1 MKSILWILNGCGL
14 EGRGITGGP
23 VRFHEVSK
31 RFAADGRVQHLLTT
45 PGGKTMQ
52 TTLGC
57 ALPMTVVPASL
68 LLRSEP
74 CRPFRFWS
82 YLVTSLLWHFS
93 RGGGVSPALWRLRA
107 SKLPKSDV
115 LVTVSDYF
123 CDIIPALT
131 LKKRTGAKWIAWI
144 HHCETNPKTR
154 PGNRL
159 VNELTYRMQRWSFKR
174 IAKFADSAWINDTL
188 AGDEIERR
196 LLALGMDKSKIRR
209 MQNGI
214 DLAAISS
221 APSPTFEH
229 SEHSNIQTF
238 PPDAVMIGV
247 RPNKGLHDIIPIWQ
261 MVQKLRPGTTLA
273 LMGGMSGETEV
284 VKEIAARKLPI
295 AVFKPENGLL
305 PAADYYAKI
314 REAKILFAPSHEEG
328 WGIAVCEA
336 MALGLPVVAYDL
348 PAYQKIYRGA
358 YKAIPCFDFDA
369 FAKAIVQTLDD
380 ASESARLRSLGTAC
394 AARYD
399 WSAIAAKDAAAL

>member
-31 RFAADGRVQHLLTT
+31 RFAADGRIQHLLTT
-45 PGGKTMQ
+45 SGGKQMQ

-57 ALPMTVVPASL
+57 QLPMTVVPASL

-82 YLVTSLLWHFS
+82 YLVTSLLWRF
-93 RGGGVSPALWRLRA
+93 RA
-107 SKLPKSDV
+107 SKLPQTDV

-123 CDIIPALT
+123 CDIVPALA
-131 LKKRTGAKWIAWI
+131 LKKRIGAKWIAWI
-144 HHCETNPKTR
+144 HHCETDPKTR

-159 VNELTYRMQRWSFKR
+159 VNELTFRMQRWSFKR

-196 LLALGMDKSKIRR
+196 LLTLGMDKSKIRR

-214 DLAAISS
+214 DLSS
-221 APSPTFEH
+221 IQSASPIEQ
-229 SEHSNIQTF
+229 SNNPNNRTILS
-238 PPDAVMIGV
+238 DAVMIGV

-261 MVQKLRPGTTLA
+261 MVQKLRPGTTLT
-273 LMGGMSGETEV
+273 LMGGMSGEAEV
-284 VKEIAARKLPI
+284 VKEIERLGLPI
-295 AVFKPENGLL
+295 TVFKPENGFL
-305 PAADYYAKI
+305 PAADYYTKI
-314 REAKILFAPSHEEG
+314 KEAKILFAPSHEEG

-336 MALGLPVVAYDL
+336 MSAGLPVVAYDL
-348 PAYQKIYRGA
+348 PAYRKIYPGA
-358 YKAIPCFDFDA
+358 YSAVPCFDHA
-369 FAKAIVQTLDD
+369 MFAHAIARILNDP
-380 ASESARLRSLGTAC
+380 AEYARLQNLGRIC
-394 AARYD
+394 ASQYD
-399 WSAIAAKDAAAL
+399 WNAIAASDSAAV

>member
-45 PGGKTMQ
+45 PGGKAMQ

-57 ALPMTVVPASL
+57 QLPMSVVPASL

-82 YLVTSLLWHFS
+82 YLITSF
-93 RGGGVSPALWRLRA
+93 LWRFRA
-107 SKLPKSDV
+107 SKLPRTDV

-123 CDIIPALT
+123 CDIIPALA
-131 LKKRTGAKWIAWI
+131 LKKRTRAKWIAWI
-144 HHCETNPKTR
+144 HHCETDPKNR

-159 VNELTYRMQRWSFKR
+159 VNELTYRMQCWSFKC
-174 IAKFADSAWINDTL
+174 IAKFADSAWINDPL

-196 LLALGMDKSKIRR
+196 LLALGMDKSRIRR

-214 DLAAISS
+214 DLAEIGKRDEGRGMR
-221 APSPTFEH
+221 T
-229 SEHSNIQTF
+229 
-238 PPDAVMIGV
+238 DAVMIGV

-261 MVQKLRPGTTLA
+261 MVQKLRPGTTLT
-273 LMGGMSGETEV
+273 LMGGMSGEAEV
-284 VKEIAARKLPI
+284 VKEIERLKLPI
-295 AVFKPENGLL
+295 TVFKPANGFL

-314 REAKILFAPSHEEG
+314 KEAKILFAPSHEEG

-336 MALGLPVVAYDL
+336 MAAGLPVVAYDL
-348 PAYQKIYRGA
+348 PAYRKIYPGA
-358 YKAIPCFDFDA
+358 YSAVPCFDHA
-369 FAKAIVQTLDD
+369 MFAHAVARVLNAPD
-380 ASESARLRSLGTAC
+380 EYARLQRLGRIC
-394 AARYD
+394 SSQYD
-399 WSAIAAKDAAAL
+399 WNAIAASDSAAV

>member
-31 RFAADGRVQHLLTT
+31 RFAANGRIQHLLTT
-45 PGGKTMQ
+45 PGGKAMQ

-57 ALPMTVVPASL
+57 QLPMTVVPASL

-82 YLVTSLLWHFS
+82 YLITSLLWRF
-93 RGGGVSPALWRLRA
+93 RA
-107 SKLPKSDV
+107 SKLPRTDA

-123 CDIIPALT
+123 CDIIPALA
-131 LKKRTGAKWIAWI
+131 LKKRNGAKWIAWI
-144 HHCETNPKTR
+144 HHCETDPKER

-174 IAKFADSAWINDTL
+174 LAKSADSAWINDTL

-214 DLAAISS
+214 DLAAITS
-221 APSPTFEH
+221 APSPTIEQ
-229 SEHSNIQTF
+229 SNNPNNRTIL
-238 PPDAVMIGV
+238 PDAVMIGV

-261 MVQKLRPGTTLA
+261 MVQKLRPGTTLT
-273 LMGGMSGETEV
+273 LLGGMSGEAEV
-284 VKEIAARKLPI
+284 VKEIERLKLPI
-295 AVFKPENGLL
+295 TVFKPENGFL
-305 PAADYYAKI
+305 PAAD
-314 REAKILFAPSHEEG
+314 
-328 WGIAVCEA
+328 
-336 MALGLPVVAYDL
+336 
-348 PAYQKIYRGA
+348 
-358 YKAIPCFDFDA
+358 
-369 FAKAIVQTLDD
+369 
-380 ASESARLRSLGTAC
+380 
-394 AARYD
+394 
-399 WSAIAAKDAAAL
+399 

>member
-14 EGRGITGGP
+14 EGRGITGAP

-57 ALPMTVVPASL
+57 KLPMTVVPASL

-82 YLVTSLLWHFS
+82 YLVTSLLWRFH
-93 RGGGVSPALWRLRA
+93 AA
-107 SKLPKSDV
+107 KLPRTDV

-123 CDIIPALT
+123 CDIIPALA

-144 HHCETNPKTR
+144 HHCETDPKER

-159 VNELTYRMQRWSFKR
+159 VNELTFRMQRWSFKR
-174 IAKFADSAWINDTL
+174 IAAHADAAWINDTL

-196 LLALGMDKSKIRR
+196 LLALGMDKSRIRR

-214 DLAAISS
+214 DLSTIQATHPLTLS
-221 APSPTFEH
+221 PSHPLT
-229 SEHSNIQTF
+229 
-238 PPDAVMIGV
+238 DAVMIGV

-261 MVQKLRPGTTLA
+261 MVQKLRPDTTLT
-273 LMGGMSGETEV
+273 LMGGMSGEAEV
-284 VKEIAARKLPI
+284 VKEIERLKLPI
-295 AVFKPENGLL
+295 TVFKPANGFL

-314 REAKILFAPSHEEG
+314 KEAKILFAPSHEEG

-336 MALGLPVVAYDL
+336 MAAGLPVVAYDL
-348 PAYQKIYRGA
+348 PAYRKIYPGA
-358 YKAIPCFDFDA
+358 YSAVPCFDQA
-369 FAKAIVQTLDD
+369 MFAHAVARILNDP
-380 ASESARLRSLGTAC
+380 AEYARLQNLGRIC
-394 AARYD
+394 SSQYD
-399 WSAIAAKDAAAL
+399 WNAIATADSAAV

>member
-31 RFAADGRVQHLLTT
+31 RFAADGRAQHLLTT
-45 PGGKTMQ
+45 RGGKQMQ

-57 ALPMTVVPASL
+57 QLPMTIVPASL

-82 YLVTSLLWHFS
+82 YLVTSLLWRFRS
-93 RGGGVSPALWRLRA
+93 
-107 SKLPKSDV
+107 SKLPRTNV

-123 CDIIPALT
+123 CDIIPALA

-144 HHCETNPKTR
+144 HHCETDPKER

-159 VNELTYRMQRWSFKR
+159 VNELTYRIQCWSFKR
-174 IAKFADSAWINDTL
+174 IARFADSAWINDTL

-214 DLAAISS
+214 DLSAITS

-229 SEHSNIQTF
+229 SNIRTFEHSEHSEHSNIRT

-247 RPNKGLHDIIPIWQ
+247 RPNKGLHDIIPNWQ
-261 MVQKLRPGTTLA
+261 MVLKLRPGTSLT
-273 LMGGMSGETEV
+273 LMGGMSGEAEV
-284 VKEIAARKLPI
+284 VKEIERLKLPI
-295 AVFKPENGLL
+295 TVFKPANGFL

-314 REAKILFAPSHEEG
+314 KEAKILFAPSHEEG

-336 MALGLPVVAYDL
+336 MAAGLPVVAYDL
-348 PAYQKIYRGA
+348 PAYQKIYPGA
-358 YKAIPCFDFDA
+358 YSAVPCFDHA
-369 FAKAIVQTLDD
+369 MFANALVRILNDP
-380 ASESARLRSLGTAC
+380 AEHARLRNLGRIC
-394 AARYD
+394 ASQYD
-399 WSAIAAKDAAAL
+399 WNAIAAADSAAV

>member
-31 RFAADGRVQHLLTT
+31 RFAADGRIQHLLTT
-45 PGGKTMQ
+45 PGGKQMQ

-57 ALPMTVVPASL
+57 QLPMTVVPASL

-82 YLVTSLLWHFS
+82 YLITSLLWRF
-93 RGGGVSPALWRLRA
+93 RA
-107 SKLPKSDV
+107 SKLPRTDA

-123 CDIIPALT
+123 CDIIPALA

-144 HHCETNPKTR
+144 HHCETDPKTR

-214 DLAAISS
+214 DLSAITSSS
-221 APSPTFEH
+221 APSTKHQAPGT
-229 SEHSNIQTF
+229 
-238 PPDAVMIGV
+238 DCVMIGV

-261 MVQKLRPGTTLA
+261 MAQKLRPGTTLT
-273 LMGGMSGETEV
+273 LMG
-284 VKEIAARKLPI
+284 
-295 AVFKPENGLL
+295 
-305 PAADYYAKI
+305 
-314 REAKILFAPSHEEG
+314 
-328 WGIAVCEA
+328 
-336 MALGLPVVAYDL
+336 
-348 PAYQKIYRGA
+348 
-358 YKAIPCFDFDA
+358 
-369 FAKAIVQTLDD
+369 
-380 ASESARLRSLGTAC
+380 
-394 AARYD
+394 
-399 WSAIAAKDAAAL
+399 

>member
-45 PGGKTMQ
+45 PGGKAMQ

-57 ALPMTVVPASL
+57 KLPMTVVPASL
-68 LLRSEP
+68 LLKSEP

-82 YLVTSLLWHFS
+82 YLVTSLLWRF
-93 RGGGVSPALWRLRA
+93 RA
-107 SKLPKSDV
+107 AKLPRTDV

-123 CDIIPALT
+123 CDIIPALA
-131 LKKRTGAKWIAWI
+131 LKRRTDAKWIAWI
-144 HHCETNPKTR
+144 HHCETNPKER

-159 VNELTYRMQRWSFKR
+159 VNELTYRMQRWSFRR
-174 IAKFADSAWINDTL
+174 IAAHADSAWINDTL

-196 LLALGMDKSKIRR
+196 LLALGMPKSKIRR

-214 DLAAISS
+214 HLSAITNYQL
-221 APSPTFEH
+221 PTT
-229 SEHSNIQTF
+229 NYQLPTT
-238 PPDAVMIGV
+238 DAVMIGV

-261 MVQKLRPGTTLA
+261 MVTKLRPGTTLT
-273 LMGGMSGETEV
+273 LMGGMSGEAEV
-284 VKEIAARKLPI
+284 VKEIERLGLPI
-295 AVFKPENGLL
+295 TVFKPENGFL

-314 REAKILFAPSHEEG
+314 KEAKILFAPSHEEG

-336 MALGLPVVAYDL
+336 MAAGLPVVAYDL
-348 PAYQKIYRGA
+348 PAYRKIYPGA
-358 YKAIPCFDFDA
+358 YSAVPCFDQA
-369 FAKAIVQTLDD
+369 MFAHAVARILNDP
-380 ASESARLRSLGTAC
+380 AEYARLQNLGRIC
-394 AARYD
+394 ASQYD
-399 WSAIAAKDAAAL
+399 WNAIAAADSAAL

>member
-1 MKSILWILNGCGL
+1 MVYFPPMKSILWILNGCGL

-31 RFAADGRVQHLLTT
+31 RFAADGRAQHLLTT
-45 PGGKTMQ
+45 PGGKQMQ

-57 ALPMTVVPASL
+57 QLPMTVVPASL

-82 YLVTSLLWHFS
+82 YLITSL
-93 RGGGVSPALWRLRA
+93 LWRLRA

-123 CDIIPALT
+123 CDIIPALA

-144 HHCETNPKTR
+144 HHCETDPKLR

-174 IAKFADSAWINDTL
+174 IAAHADSAWINDTL

-214 DLAAISS
+214 DLSAITS

-229 SEHSNIQTF
+229 SEHSNIRAF
-238 PPDAVMIGV
+238 PQDAVMIGV

-261 MVQKLRPGTTLA
+261 MVQKLRPGTTLT

-284 VKEIAARKLPI
+284 VKEIERLKLPI
-295 AVFKPENGLL
+295 TVFKPANGFL
-305 PAADYYAKI
+305 PAAEYYAKI
-314 REAKILFAPSHEEG
+314 KEAKILFAPSHEEG

-336 MALGLPVVAYDL
+336 MAAGLPVVAYDL
-348 PAYQKIYRGA
+348 PAYRKIYPGA
-358 YKAIPCFDFDA
+358 YSAVPCFDHA
-369 FAKAIVQTLDD
+369 MFAHAVARILNDP
-380 ASESARLRSLGTAC
+380 AEYARLQNLGRIC
-394 AARYD
+394 ASQYD
-399 WSAIAAKDAAAL
+399 WNAIAAADSAAV

>member
-14 EGRGITGGP
+14 EGRGITGAP

-57 ALPMTVVPASL
+57 KLPMTVVPASL

-82 YLVTSLLWHFS
+82 YLVTSI
-93 RGGGVSPALWRLRA
+93 LWRFHA
-107 SKLPKSDV
+107 AKLPRTDV

-123 CDIIPALT
+123 CDIIPALA

-144 HHCETNPKTR
+144 HHCETDPKGR

-159 VNELTYRMQRWSFKR
+159 VNELTFRMQRWSFKR
-174 IAKFADSAWINDTL
+174 IAAHADAAWINDTL

-196 LLALGMDKSKIRR
+196 LLALGMDTSRIRR
-209 MQNGI
+209 MQTGI
-214 DLAAISS
+214 DLSTIQATHPLTLS
-221 APSPTFEH
+221 PSHPLT
-229 SEHSNIQTF
+229 
-238 PPDAVMIGV
+238 DAVMIGV

-261 MVQKLRPGTTLA
+261 MVQKLRPDTTLT
-273 LMGGMSGETEV
+273 LMGGMSGEAEV
-284 VKEIAARKLPI
+284 VKEIERLKLPI
-295 AVFKPENGLL
+295 TVFKPANGFL

-314 REAKILFAPSHEEG
+314 KEAKILFAPSHEEG

-336 MALGLPVVAYDL
+336 MAAGLPVVAYDL
-348 PAYQKIYRGA
+348 PAYRKIYPGA
-358 YKAIPCFDFDA
+358 YSAVPCFDQA
-369 FAKAIVQTLDD
+369 MFAHAVARILNDP
-380 ASESARLRSLGTAC
+380 AEYARLQNLGRIC
-394 AARYD
+394 SSQYD
-399 WSAIAAKDAAAL
+399 WNAIATADSAAV

>member
-31 RFAADGRVQHLLTT
+31 RFAAAGHVQHLMTT
-45 PGGKTMQ
+45 PGGQQMQ

-57 ALPMTVVPASL
+57 QLPMTVVPASF
-68 LLRSEP
+68 LLRNEP

-82 YLVTSLLWHFS
+82 YLVTSLLWRF
-93 RGGGVSPALWRLRA
+93 RA
-107 SKLPKSDV
+107 AKLPRTDV
-115 LVTVSDYF
+115 IATVSDYF
-123 CDIIPALT
+123 CDIIPALAI
-131 LKKRTGAKWIAWI
+131 KKRTGAKWIAWI
-144 HHCETNPKTR
+144 HHCETDPKVR

-159 VNELTYRMQRWSFKR
+159 VNELTFRMQRWSFKR
-174 IAKFADSAWINDTL
+174 IAAYADAAWINDTL

-196 LLALGMDKSKIRR
+196 LLALGMPASRISR

-214 DLAAISS
+214 DLSAITSAS
-221 APSPTFEH
+221 APSF
-229 SEHSNIQTF
+229 EHSNIQTF
-238 PPDAVMIGV
+238 EHSNILPDAVMIGV
-247 RPNKGLHDIIPIWQ
+247 RPNKGLHDIIPIWER
-261 MVQKLRPGTTLA
+261 VQKLRPGTTLT
-273 LMGGMSGETEV
+273 LMGGMSGEAEV

-295 AVFKPENGLL
+295 TVFKPANGFL

-314 REAKILFAPSHEEG
+314 KEAKILFAPSHEEG

-336 MALGLPVVAYDL
+336 MAAGLPVVAYDL

-358 YKAIPCFDFDA
+358 YQAIPCFDFDA

-380 ASESARLRSLGTAC
+380 PTEFARFQTLGTTC

-399 WSAIAAKDAAAL
+399 WNAIAADDAAAL

>member
-14 EGRGITGGP
+14 EGRGITGAP

-57 ALPMTVVPASL
+57 KLPMTVVPASL

-82 YLVTSLLWHFS
+82 YLVTSI
-93 RGGGVSPALWRLRA
+93 LWRFHA
-107 SKLPKSDV
+107 AKLPRTDV

-123 CDIIPALT
+123 CDIIPALA

-144 HHCETNPKTR
+144 HHCETDPKLR

-159 VNELTYRMQRWSFKR
+159 VNELTFRMQRWSFKR
-174 IAKFADSAWINDTL
+174 IAAHADAAWINDTL

-196 LLALGMDKSKIRR
+196 LLALGMDKSRIRR

-214 DLAAISS
+214 DLSTIQATHPLTLS
-221 APSPTFEH
+221 PSHPLT
-229 SEHSNIQTF
+229 
-238 PPDAVMIGV
+238 DAVMIGV
-247 RPNKGLHDIIPIWQ
+247 RPNKGLLDIIPIWQ
-261 MVQKLRPGTTLA
+261 MVQKLRPDTTLT
-273 LMGGMSGETEV
+273 LMGGMSGEAEV
-284 VKEIAARKLPI
+284 VKEIERLKLPI
-295 AVFKPENGLL
+295 TVFKPANGFL

-314 REAKILFAPSHEEG
+314 KEAKILFAPSHEEG

-336 MALGLPVVAYDL
+336 MAAGLPVVAYDL
-348 PAYQKIYRGA
+348 PAYRKIYPGA
-358 YKAIPCFDFDA
+358 YSAVPCFDQA
-369 FAKAIVQTLDD
+369 MFAHAVARILNDP
-380 ASESARLRSLGTAC
+380 AEYARLQNLGRIC
-394 AARYD
+394 SSQYD
-399 WSAIAAKDAAAL
+399 WNAIATADSAAV

>member
-57 ALPMTVVPASL
+57 QLPMTVVPASL

-82 YLVTSLLWHFS
+82 YLVTSI
-93 RGGGVSPALWRLRA
+93 LWRFRA

-115 LVTVSDYF
+115 LITVSDYF
-123 CDIIPALT
+123 CDIIPALA
-131 LKKRTGAKWIAWI
+131 LKRRTGAKWIAWI
-144 HHCETNPKTR
+144 HHCETDPKER

-174 IAKFADSAWINDTL
+174 IAAHADSAWINDTL

-196 LLALGMDKSKIRR
+196 LLALGMPKSRIRR

-214 DLAAISS
+214 DLSAIQS
-221 APSPTFEH
+221 ATPIEQSNNPNNQTIPS
-229 SEHSNIQTF
+229 
-238 PPDAVMIGV
+238 DAVMIGV

-261 MVQKLRPGTTLA
+261 MVNKLRPGTTLT
-273 LMGGMSGETEV
+273 LMGGMSGEAEV
-284 VKEIAARKLPI
+284 VKEIERLKLPI
-295 AVFKPENGLL
+295 TVFKPENGFL

-314 REAKILFAPSHEEG
+314 KEAKILFAPSHEEG

-336 MALGLPVVAYDL
+336 MAAGLPVIAYDL
-348 PAYQKIYRGA
+348 PAYRKIYPGA
-358 YKAIPCFDFDA
+358 YAAVPCFDQA
-369 FAKAIVQTLDD
+369 MFAHAVARILNDPAEYDRLQNLGRIC
-380 ASESARLRSLGTAC
+380 ASQ
-394 AARYD
+394 YD
-399 WSAIAAKDAAAL
+399 WNAIAAADSAAV

>member
-14 EGRGITGGP
+14 EGRGITGAP

-57 ALPMTVVPASL
+57 KLPMTVVPASL
-68 LLRSEP
+68 LLKSEP

-82 YLVTSLLWHFS
+82 YLVTSLLWRFH
-93 RGGGVSPALWRLRA
+93 AA
-107 SKLPKSDV
+107 KLPRTDV

-123 CDIIPALT
+123 CDIIPALA

-144 HHCETNPKTR
+144 HHCETDPKLR

-159 VNELTYRMQRWSFKR
+159 VNELTFRMQRWSFKR
-174 IAKFADSAWINDTL
+174 IAAHADAAWINDTL

-196 LLALGMDKSKIRR
+196 LLALGMDKSRIRR

-214 DLAAISS
+214 DLSTIQATHPLTLS
-221 APSPTFEH
+221 PSHPLT
-229 SEHSNIQTF
+229 
-238 PPDAVMIGV
+238 DAVMIGV
-247 RPNKGLHDIIPIWQ
+247 RPNKGLLDIIPIWQ
-261 MVQKLRPGTTLA
+261 MVQKLRPDTTLT
-273 LMGGMSGETEV
+273 LMGGMSGEAEV
-284 VKEIAARKLPI
+284 VKEIERLKLPI
-295 AVFKPENGLL
+295 TVFKPANGFL

-314 REAKILFAPSHEEG
+314 KEAKILFAPSHEEG

-336 MALGLPVVAYDL
+336 MAAGLPVVAYDL
-348 PAYQKIYRGA
+348 PAYRKIYPGA
-358 YKAIPCFDFDA
+358 YSAVPCFDQA
-369 FAKAIVQTLDD
+369 MFAHTVARILNDP
-380 ASESARLRSLGTAC
+380 AEYARLQNLGRIC
-394 AARYD
+394 SSQYD
-399 WSAIAAKDAAAL
+399 WNAIATADSAAV

>member
-45 PGGKTMQ
+45 RGGKQMQ

-57 ALPMTVVPASL
+57 KLPMTVVPASL

-82 YLVTSLLWHFS
+82 YLVTSLLWRF
-93 RGGGVSPALWRLRA
+93 RA
-107 SKLPKSDV
+107 SKLPRTDV

-123 CDIIPALT
+123 CDIIPALA

-144 HHCETNPKTR
+144 HHCETDPKLR

-159 VNELTYRMQRWSFKR
+159 VNELTFRMQRWSFKQ
-174 IAKFADSAWINDTL
+174 IAAHADSAWINDTL

-196 LLALGMDKSKIRR
+196 LLALGMPRSRIRR

-214 DLAAISS
+214 DLSAIGNREQG
-221 APSPTFEH
+221 TG
-229 SEHSNIQTF
+229 NRGGI
-238 PPDAVMIGV
+238 DAVMIGV

-261 MVQKLRPGTTLA
+261 MVQKLRPGTTLT

-284 VKEIAARKLPI
+284 VKEIERLKLPI
-295 AVFKPENGLL
+295 TVFKPANGFL
-305 PAADYYAKI
+305 PAAEYYAKI
-314 REAKILFAPSHEEG
+314 KEAKILFAPSHEEG

-336 MALGLPVVAYDL
+336 MAAGLPVVAYDL
-348 PAYQKIYRGA
+348 PAYQKIYPGA
-358 YKAIPCFDFDA
+358 YSVVPCFDHA
-369 FAKAIVQTLDD
+369 MFANALARVLNDP
-380 ASESARLRSLGTAC
+380 AEYARLQNLGRIC
-394 AARYD
+394 ASQYD
-399 WSAIAAKDAAAL
+399 WNAIAAADSAAL

>member
-14 EGRGITGGP
+14 EGRGVTGGP

-31 RFAADGRVQHLLTT
+31 RFAADGRIQHLLTT
-45 PGGKTMQ
+45 PGGKAMQ
-52 TTLGC
+52 ATLGC
-57 ALPMTVVPASL
+57 QLPMTVVPASL

-82 YLVTSLLWHFS
+82 YLITSLF
-93 RGGGVSPALWRLRA
+93 WRLRA

-115 LVTVSDYF
+115 LITVSDYF
-123 CDIIPALT
+123 CDVIPARS

-144 HHCETNPKTR
+144 HHCETDPRIR

-196 LLALGMDKSKIRR
+196 LIALGMDKSKIRR

-214 DLAAISS
+214 DLAAIGG
-221 APSPTFEH
+221 AGNGERGTGNGGE
-229 SEHSNIQTF
+229 T
-238 PPDAVMIGV
+238 DAVMIGV

-261 MVQKLRPGTTLA
+261 MVQTLRPGTTLT
-273 LMGGMSGETEV
+273 LMGGMSGEMEV
-284 VKEIAARKLPI
+284 VKEIERLKLPI
-295 AVFKPENGLL
+295 TVFKPANGFL

-314 REAKILFAPSHEEG
+314 KEAKILFAPSHEEG

-336 MALGLPVVAYDL
+336 MAAGLPVVAYDL
-348 PAYQKIYRGA
+348 PAYRKIYPGA
-358 YKAIPCFDFDA
+358 HSAVPCFDNA
-369 FAKAIVQTLDD
+369 MFARAIARVLDD
-380 ASESARLRSLGTAC
+380 PAEYARLQNLGRIC
-394 AARYD
+394 ASRYD
-399 WSAIAAKDAAAL
+399 WNAIAASDSAAV

>member
-57 ALPMTVVPASL
+57 ELPMTVVPASL

-82 YLVTSLLWHFS
+82 YLVTSLLWRF
-93 RGGGVSPALWRLRA
+93 RA
-107 SKLPKSDV
+107 AKLPRTDV

-123 CDIIPALT
+123 CDIIPALA
-131 LKKRTGAKWIAWI
+131 LKRRTDAKWIAWI
-144 HHCETNPKTR
+144 HHCETDPKER

-174 IAKFADSAWINDTL
+174 IAAHADSAWINDTL

-196 LLALGMDKSKIRR
+196 LLALGMPKSRIRR

-214 DLAAISS
+214 DLAAIGGEGIRDQGSGIRS
-221 APSPTFEH
+221 GT
-229 SEHSNIQTF
+229 
-238 PPDAVMIGV
+238 DAVMIGV

-261 MVQKLRPGTTLA
+261 MVQKLCPGTTLT
-273 LMGGMSGETEV
+273 LMGGMSGVAEV
-284 VKEIAARKLPI
+284 VKEIERLGLPI
-295 AVFKPENGLL
+295 TVFKPENGFL

-314 REAKILFAPSHEEG
+314 KEAKILFAPSHEEG

-336 MALGLPVVAYDL
+336 MAAGLPIVAYDL
-348 PAYQKIYRGA
+348 PAYRKIYPGA
-358 YKAIPCFDFDA
+358 YSAVPCFDHA
-369 FAKAIVQTLDD
+369 MFAHAVARILNDP
-380 ASESARLRSLGTAC
+380 AEYARLQNLGRIC
-394 AARYD
+394 ASQYD
-399 WSAIAAKDAAAL
+399 WNAIAASDSAAL

>member
-31 RFAADGRVQHLLTT
+31 RFAADGRIQHLLTT
-45 PGGKTMQ
+45 SGGKQMQ

-57 ALPMTVVPASL
+57 QLPMTVVPASL
-68 LLRSEP
+68 LFRSEP

-82 YLVTSLLWHFS
+82 DLVTSLLWRF
-93 RGGGVSPALWRLRA
+93 RA
-107 SKLPKSDV
+107 AKLPRTEV

-123 CDIIPALT
+123 CDIIPAIS

-144 HHCETNPKTR
+144 HHCETDPRIR

-159 VNELTYRMQRWSFKR
+159 VNELTYRMQCWSFRR

-196 LLALGMDKSKIRR
+196 LLALGMRKSKIRR

-214 DLAAISS
+214 DLAAIGKREEGRGKR
-221 APSPTFEH
+221 T
-229 SEHSNIQTF
+229 
-238 PPDAVMIGV
+238 DAVMIGV

-261 MVQKLRPGTTLA
+261 MVEKLRPGTTLT
-273 LMGGMSGETEV
+273 LMGGMSGEAEV
-284 VKEIAARKLPI
+284 VREIAALKLPI
-295 AVFKPENGLL
+295 TVFKPESGFL

-314 REAKILFAPSHEEG
+314 KEAKILFAPSHEEG

-336 MALGLPVVAYDL
+336 MAAGLPVVAYDL
-348 PAYQKIYRGA
+348 PAYRKIYPGA
-358 YKAIPCFDFDA
+358 YSAVPCFDNA
-369 FAKAIVQTLDD
+369 MFARAIVRALDD
-380 ASESARLRSLGTAC
+380 PAEYARLQNLGRIC
-394 AARYD
+394 ASQYD
-399 WSAIAAKDAAAL
+399 WSAIAAADSAAV